1 MIFNIDEVTVY
12 FPYPYI
18 YKEQRDYMVEL
29 KQALDN
35 KQHCMLEMPTGTGK
49 TITLLSLIT
58 SYQLAHPEVPKLV
71 YCTRTVPEME
81 KALEELRELIKYRES
96 VIGTA
101 GGKILALGL
110 SSRRNMCVHDE
121 ISQESDRVT
130 VDARCRSIT
139 ASWVRQR
146 KEQDPS
152 IDVCNF
158 FEGFDKHGSQS
169 LLPPGVYTLEDLRVL
184 GREKGWCPYFTAR
197 HMIRFANVIVY
208 NYAYVIDPKIKD
220 QVSKEIEKESI
231 LVFDEAHN
239 IDNVCIESLSCNIN
253 KRALDGASRNL
264 GTLNRSI
271 TKAKDEIGGPA
282 AEQLRREYDA
292 LLRGVQ
298 GAGVALTDGF
308 GGDPVGLEEAV
319 KESMPGDILQAENFV
334 AFMRKVVDYLK
345 ERLRDTKTVEM
356 TDNVAF
362 VKALMRQ
369 SQLTEPKSL
378 RFAAARLKS
387 LLQTLEVV
395 DVDTYAPLSVVSD
408 LCALVAKYTAGFK
421 IIIEP
426 YDERLPNV
434 PDPIMHVAC
443 LDASLA
449 MKEVFD
455 HFQSVVITS
464 GTLSPIELYPK
475 ILNFHPVTKS
485 FEMSLSRQC
494 ICPMIVTRG
503 SDQMPLN
510 ARYQSRSDSSIIQN
524 YGRLVTELSACVPDG
539 MVVFFPSYRYME
551 EVVGTWAKGKVLEQI
566 TSNKLLFIETQDV
579 VETTLALE
587 NFKRACDCGRG
598 AVFFSVAR
606 GKVAEGIDF
615 DRHYGRAVVIIGIP
629 FQYTLSKI
637 LRARLEYMKERFQ
650 IDEGDFLTFDAMR
663 QASQCMGRVIR
674 SKTDYG
680 IMVLADQRYARADKR
695 NKLPT
700 WIRQYSEWTE
710 CLRGGVGVR
719 VQGAGDQG

>member
-96 VIGTA
+96 VIAAA
-101 GGKILALGL
+101 GGKSPPILALGL
-110 SSRRNMCVHDE
+110 SSRRNMCIHE
-121 ISQESDRVT
+121 QISQESDRVT
-130 VDARCRSIT
+130 VDAKCRSIT

-146 KEQDPS
+146 KEQDPAAG
-152 IDVCNF
+152 IDVCSF
-158 FEGFDKHGSQS
+158 FEGFDKHGSER
-169 LLPPGVYTLEDLRVL
+169 LLTSGVYTLDDLREL
-184 GREKGWCPYFTAR
+184 GKEKGWCPYFTAR
-197 HMIRFANVIVY
+197 HYIRFANVIVY

-253 KRALDGASRNL
+253 RRALDGASRNIASL
-264 GTLNRSI
+264 SRCISRSKEENAARLRAEYNNLLN
-271 TKAKDEIGGPA
+271 G
-282 AEQLRREYDA
+282 LRD
-292 LLRGVQ
+292 Q
-298 GAGVALTDGF
+298 GAVPNAHTDQI
-308 GGDPVGLEEAV
+308 GGDPVGLEDAV
-319 KESMPGDILQAENFV
+319 NATMPGDILSAENFV
-334 AFMRKVVDYLK
+334 AFMRKVVDFLK
-345 ERLRDTKTVEM
+345 ERLRETNTVEM
-356 TDNVAF
+356 TDNVSF
-362 VKALMRQ
+362 VKALMRKM
-369 SQLTEPKSL
+369 QLQEPKSL
-378 RFAAARLKS
+378 RFAASRLKS

-426 YDERLPNV
+426 FDERLPNV
-434 PDPIMHVAC
+434 PDPILHLAC

-449 MKEVFD
+449 IKDVFD

-475 ILNFHPVTKS
+475 VPSLTHSHTLMYTHMHTHARRFSSCRYAHTHAHTHTHTHTHTHHVHSRTHTYPKILNFHPVTKT

-510 ARYQSRSDSSIIQN
+510 ARFQSRWRPSLRRRS
-524 YGRLVTELSACVPDG
+524 RPACAHACACFCCSFVH
-539 MVVFFPSYRYME
+539 
-551 EVVGTWAKGKVLEQI
+551 L
-566 TSNKLLFIETQDV
+566 
-579 VETTLALE
+579 LAL
-587 NFKRACDCGRG
+587 ACLLAC
-598 AVFFSVAR
+598 
-606 GKVAEGIDF
+606 
-615 DRHYGRAVVIIGIP
+615 
-629 FQYTLSKI
+629 
-637 LRARLEYMKERFQ
+637 LRAH
-650 IDEGDFLTFDAMR
+650 IHTHTHTHDPTP
-663 QASQCMGRVIR
+663 AS
-674 SKTDYG
+674 
-680 IMVLADQRYARADKR
+680 
-695 NKLPT
+695 P
-700 WIRQYSEWTE
+700 
-710 CLRGGVGVR
+710 
-719 VQGAGDQG
+719 